1 MATTEANSSSS
12 IPKSTKQSQVPAGF
26 PTSPNGDIKMMFPIM
41 CPAFVPGLIPMQ
53 NQEQQTNLGAGLY
66 AVPTFPFMPP
76 MSGIPSNTLIPLT
89 YTVPTRRT
97 TAEGGAM
104 TDEHGQEGRQQHAPQ
119 RQVAVRRFHFAFQ
132 LDLLLILKLAA
143 VIFVFNQD
151 GSKQRLALLLVFAAL
166 VYFYQ
171 TGALTPL
178 IRWLSQGMHRAAAPP
193 QPQPPVRAENALGA
207 ARPDGENAVRAD
219 GLQWQHVA

>member
-12 IPKSTKQSQVPAGF
+12 ILKSTKQSQVPAGF

-76 MSGIPSNTLIPLT
+76 MFGIPSNTLIPLN

-104 TDEHGQEGRQQHAPQ
+104 TDEHG
-119 RQVAVRRFHFAFQ
+119 
-132 LDLLLILKLAA
+132 
-143 VIFVFNQD
+143 
-151 GSKQRLALLLVFAAL
+151 
-166 VYFYQ
+166 
-171 TGALTPL
+171 
-178 IRWLSQGMHRAAAPP
+178 
-193 QPQPPVRAENALGA
+193 
-207 ARPDGENAVRAD
+207 
-219 GLQWQHVA
+219 

>member
-41 CPAFVPGLIPMQ
+41 CPAFVTCLIPMQ

-66 AVPTFPFMPP
+66 AMPTFPFMPP
-76 MSGIPSNTLIPLT
+76 MSGIPSNTLIPLN
-89 YTVPTRRT
+89 YTIPTRRT
-97 TAEGGAM
+97 TAEDGAM

-119 RQVAVRRFHFAFQ
+119 RQVGMDQ
-132 LDLLLILKLAA
+132 
-143 VIFVFNQD
+143 
-151 GSKQRLALLLVFAAL
+151 KQRLATYGFHKDR
-166 VYFYQ
+166 FISIG
-171 TGALTPL
+171 GALTPL

-207 ARPDGENAVRAD
+207 ARPDG
-219 GLQWQHVA
+219 